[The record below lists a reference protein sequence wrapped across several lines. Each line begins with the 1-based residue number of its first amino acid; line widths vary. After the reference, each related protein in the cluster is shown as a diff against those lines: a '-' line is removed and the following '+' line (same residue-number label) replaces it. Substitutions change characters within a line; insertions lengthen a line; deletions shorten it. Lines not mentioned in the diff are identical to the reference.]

1 MRTPF
6 VPAAFTAPAPS
17 DARGLVSPAHP
28 RPAMRLAVLSDIHA
42 NLEALEAV
50 LAEAEA
56 HRADAV
62 VCLGDVV
69 GYGPDPGPC
78 VDVVRERCE
87 ATVMGNHDAAVA
99 LGEGAEALPRDGQTA
114 VALHRELLTADQT
127 AWLAGLPYTAVV
139 HGVTLVHAAPERPAE
154 WLRLDSFGAV
164 QAQFAAFATDLCFVG
179 HSHKPAVV
187 SDAVGVTRVRP
198 GHRYLVNVGSV
209 GQPRDHD
216 PRAAFGLLDTEAVS
230 YELVRVHYDL
240 ARTRMRIAERGLP
253 EGLGDRLAV
262 GL

>member
-1 MRTPF
+1 
-6 VPAAFTAPAPS
+6 
-17 DARGLVSPAHP
+17 
-28 RPAMRLAVLSDIHA
+28 MRLAVLSDVHA
-42 NLEALEAV
+42 NLEALQAA
-50 LAEAEA
+50 LAEADA
-56 HRADAV
+56 RGADAV

-78 VDVVRERCE
+78 VDLIRERCV
-87 ATVMGNHDAAVA
+87 AVVMGNHDAAVA
-99 LGEGAEALPRDGQTA
+99 LDAGTDVLPRDGQTA
-114 VALHRELLTADQT
+114 ALLHRSLLTADQT
-127 AWLAGLPYTAVV
+127 AWLAGLPYTAVA
-139 HGVTLVHAAPERPAE
+139 GGATLVHAAPDRPEE
-154 WLRLDSFGAV
+154 WVRLDSFGAV
-164 QAQFAAFATDLCFVG
+164 QAQFAAFATAVCFVG

-216 PRAAFGLLDTEAVS
+216 PRAAFGLFDTEAVS

-240 ARTRMRIAERGLP
+240 ARTRVRIAEQGLP

-262 GL
+262 GV